1 MNMVLTVAE
10 DHSLERLME
19 IIRQV
24 VLFSCLILAIYL
36 ILLPEP
42 ALLSVKSVDFEK
54 MQKEGSPGYFAPESE
69 KLLPLDEY
77 IALKTDGRI
86 VTVEGQKW
94 QELYENAL
102 FASEGFQVSN
112 NYLKRLESGYFRD
125 SLYFKVNEEPVKE
138 VASGLGYN
146 EPFTYVAIKS
156 GNKTS
161 YMSITYKTTNSAI
174 HYAPSWIMYPYRLYG
189 LLFLAAGLLSYILL
203 PWPERRPG
211 LIYYSRIRAV
221 ILPDLIA
228 CILGGMF
235 FGLPLL
241 IIAYNSPQWN
251 IFDIG
256 EYGWG
261 FLTITG
267 WLFATGIFIS
277 FGLLAANYSYFRIE
291 ALKDRLLKKD
301 LLSTKE
307 YPFSDILSIMPIE
320 YAPPSWLTFASAINP
335 GTLARALVLYGSSEG
350 LEISMKDGTKLQ
362 VWLKGI
368 KGLDKL
374 LEAVSSAGIIVIEK

>member
-1 MNMVLTVAE
+1 
-10 DHSLERLME
+10 
-19 IIRQV
+19 
-24 VLFSCLILAIYL
+24 
-36 ILLPEP
+36 
-42 ALLSVKSVDFEK
+42 
-54 MQKEGSPGYFAPESE
+54 
-69 KLLPLDEY
+69 
-77 IALKTDGRI
+77 
-86 VTVEGQKW
+86 
-94 QELYENAL
+94 
-102 FASEGFQVSN
+102 
-112 NYLKRLESGYFRD
+112 
-125 SLYFKVNEEPVKE
+125 
-138 VASGLGYN
+138 
-146 EPFTYVAIKS
+146 
-156 GNKTS
+156 
-161 YMSITYKTTNSAI
+161 
-174 HYAPSWIMYPYRLYG
+174 
-189 LLFLAAGLLSYILL
+189 
-203 PWPERRPG
+203 
-211 LIYYSRIRAV
+211 
-221 ILPDLIA
+221 
-228 CILGGMF
+228 MF